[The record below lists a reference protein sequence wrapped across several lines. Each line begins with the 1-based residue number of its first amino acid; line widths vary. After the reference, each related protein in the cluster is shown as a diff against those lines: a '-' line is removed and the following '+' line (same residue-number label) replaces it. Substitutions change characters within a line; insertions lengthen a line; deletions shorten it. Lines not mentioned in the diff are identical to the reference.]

1 MGMRWF
7 LIGCTMLR
15 KMAHTHEMVQKSVKY
30 LKEPFLMTANDF
42 LRLHPAQPLCLSRL
56 LWTGMHMAPFTV
68 TSFLGIRLLW
78 SRDKAPFPTLCR
90 FLTSCTASVPHHK
103 ICFWYGSLISQNVKW
118 GFCRLGMHG
127 ATFTVTSFP
136 GIIFLRNEAPFSFPH
151 FVANWNEASVY

>member
-1 MGMRWF
+1 
-7 LIGCTMLR
+7 MLR